1 MEAHSQFG
9 IPNYRLDHCPYCIG
23 LKGKFYQPCHAWRI
37 IPVRFIV
44 TDQPPKKGF
53 NKKYTTMG
61 SQTEHFLDS
70 VISIMENFT
79 FNNDQEKII
88 QAPIEGS
95 IFLFGASGTG
105 KTTTALGRLG
115 KLLHHYPGYKTL
127 IICPQQSLANPYRQ
141 FVFENTSHAGSFPT
155 ITTVSGISQDLIKI
169 FWPLISGEV
178 GFKSPEKLPNFLS
191 LETAQ
196 YCLSK
201 IVDPLLEKGYFQSV
215 TIERNRLF
223 SQILDNLNK
232 TALVGI
238 SIDEIALRLKST
250 SNNTNSLHVAFDQV
264 QECAKLFREYCLNNN
279 LIDFSLLVSS
289 FRNYLWPLKSCR
301 DYLYT
306 RYDALIADNLEEDTP
321 FAHELIK
328 EWTKSIQSSLLIYD
342 EGGGY
347 RSFLG
352 ADPEGAYRLKEECQT
367 TCYFKHEFTISEELK
382 SFRLGLKA
390 CIQKEKNNSIRY
402 EIPHKSELTLY
413 TFYPEM
419 ISETCEKVRNLID
432 KGIQPRDIAILS
444 PYLSDSLKFSMTE
457 KLKFL
462 GVATATSRP
471 SRMYINAPEIKALL
485 IFAKL
490 SHPSWKIP
498 ISFFEFRHSIMQFIP
513 NLDVIRADLITKTL
527 FSKSG
532 HECPIR
538 SFDAINN
545 IQLKE
550 RITFQFGE
558 KIEALRNW
566 LIEYLK
572 NEPKPLDIFFQNLYG
587 QLLSQDGFQFHS
599 DFYAAHIIAKL
610 IQSLRSFRLFSQEV
624 FEYEFPLIGK
634 EYIQSVEQGLIPA
647 AFNNILTD
655 ENAVLIAPAYTFL
668 MRNQSVAFQFWLD
681 IGSLGWWERLYQPLT
696 NPYVFRKNW
705 VSGASW
711 TEQEE
716 YENNQK
722 VMGRLV
728 NGLLNRCTTGVIA
741 AGVQIN
747 EYGSNNHG
755 PLLQAIQLYKKRNL
769 HFRREDSV

>member
-1 MEAHSQFG
+1 
-9 IPNYRLDHCPYCIG
+9 
-23 LKGKFYQPCHAWRI
+23 
-37 IPVRFIV
+37 
-44 TDQPPKKGF
+44 
-53 NKKYTTMG
+53 
-61 SQTEHFLDS
+61 
-70 VISIMENFT
+70 MENLA
-79 FNNDQEKII
+79 FNNEQITII
-88 QAPIEGS
+88 NAPLEGS

-105 KTTTALGRLG
+105 KTTAALGRLE

-127 IICPQQSLANPYRQ
+127 IICPQQSLTKPYRQ
-141 FVFENTSHAGSFPT
+141 FVFDNTSHTGSFPT
-155 ITTVSGISQDLIKI
+155 ITTVSGLSRDLIKI
-169 FWPLISGEV
+169 FWPLVSGKM
-178 GFKSPEKLPNFLS
+178 GFKSPEKTPHFLS

-196 YCLSK
+196 YCISK
-201 IVDPLLEKGYFQSV
+201 IVDPLLDKGYFQAV

-232 TALVGI
+232 TALAGI
-238 SIDEIALRLKST
+238 SIDEIAPRLKST
-250 SNNTNSLHVAFDQV
+250 SNNTNTLHIAFDQV
-264 QECAKLFREYCLNNN
+264 KECAEIFREYCLNNN

-289 FRNYLWPLKSCR
+289 FRNHLWPLKICR

-306 RYDALIADNLEEDTP
+306 RYNVLIADNLEEDTP

-328 EWTKSIQSSLLIYD
+328 EWIKSFQSSLLIFD

-352 ADPEGAYRLKEECQT
+352 ADPEGAFNLKEKCQT
-367 TCYFKHEFTISEELK
+367 TYHFKHEFTISEELK
-382 SFRLGLKA
+382 YFRLGLEA
-390 CIQKEKNNSIRY
+390 CIQKEKNTSIRY
-402 EIPHKSELTLY
+402 EIPHNSELTLY

-419 ISETCEKVRNLID
+419 ISKTCEKVRNLID
-432 KGIQPRDIAILS
+432 EGIQPGDIAILS

-462 GVATATSRP
+462 GIATTTARP
-471 SRMYINAPEIKALL
+471 SRMYINASEIKALL

-490 SHPSWKIP
+490 SHPNWEMP

-527 FSKSG
+527 FSKKEN
-532 HECPIR
+532 ECPIR

-550 RITFQFGE
+550 RITFLFGG

-566 LIEYLK
+566 LMEYLE
-572 NEPKPLDIFFQNLYG
+572 NDPKPLDIFFQNLYG
-587 QLLSQDGFQFHS
+587 QLLSQEGFQFHS
-599 DFYAAHIIAKL
+599 DFKAAHIIAKL
-610 IQSLRSFRLFSQEV
+610 IQSLRSFRIFSQEV
-624 FEYEFPLIGK
+624 FGYDFPLIGK
-634 EYIQSVEQGLIPA
+634 EYIQNVEQGLIPA
-647 AFNNILTD
+647 AFNSVTAD

-705 VSGASW
+705 VRGAIW

-716 YENNQK
+716 YKNNQQ

-741 AGVQIN
+741 ASVQIN
-747 EYGSNNHG
+747 EYGSKNHG
-755 PLLQAIQLYKKRNL
+755 PLLQAVQIYKKRNL
-769 HFRREDSV
+769 QFRRENSV

>member
-1 MEAHSQFG
+1 
-9 IPNYRLDHCPYCIG
+9 
-23 LKGKFYQPCHAWRI
+23 
-37 IPVRFIV
+37 
-44 TDQPPKKGF
+44 
-53 NKKYTTMG
+53 MG
-61 SQTEHFLDS
+61 PQSEHFLDS
-70 VISIMENFT
+70 VISIMENFA
-79 FNNDQEKII
+79 FNNEQDKII
-88 QAPIEGS
+88 QAPIENS

-105 KTTTALGRLG
+105 KTTAALGRLE
-115 KLLHHYPGYKTL
+115 KLLHHYPGYKIL
-127 IICPQQSLANPYRQ
+127 IICPQQSLAGPYRQ
-141 FVFENTSHAGSFPT
+141 FLLENSNHTGSFPT
-155 ITTVSGISQDLIKI
+155 ITTVSGISRDLTKI
-169 FWPLISGEV
+169 FWPLISGKM
-178 GFKSPEKLPNFLS
+178 GYKSPEKPPNFLS

-201 IVDPLLEKGYFQSV
+201 IVDPLLEKGYFQTV

-232 TALVGI
+232 TALAGI
-238 SIDEIALRLKST
+238 SIREIAQRLKSA
-250 SNNTNSLHVAFDQV
+250 SNNTPTLHIAFDQV
-264 QECAKLFREYCLNNN
+264 QECAEIFREYCLNNN

-289 FRNYLWPLKSCR
+289 FRDHLWSLKSCR
-301 DYLYT
+301 EYFYY
-306 RYDALIADNLEEDTP
+306 RYNVLIADNLEEDTP

-328 EWTKSIQSSLLIYD
+328 DWTKSFQSSLLIYD

-352 ADPEGAYRLKEECQT
+352 ADPEGALSLKDECQT
-367 TCYFKHEFTISEELK
+367 TCHFIQEFTISKELK
-382 SFRLGLKA
+382 ILRLGLKA
-390 CIQKEKNNSIRY
+390 CIQKEKNNSIGY
-402 EIPHKSELTLY
+402 EIPHKSKLTLY
-413 TFYPEM
+413 KFYPEM
-419 ISETCEKVRNLID
+419 ISEISENVRNLID
-432 KGIQPRDIAILS
+432 NGIQPRDIAILS

-462 GVATATSRP
+462 GVATTTSRP

-490 SHPSWKIP
+490 SHPSWKMG

-527 FSKSG
+527 FSKNG
-532 HECPIR
+532 NECPIR
-538 SFDAINN
+538 SFDMINN

-558 KIEALRNW
+558 KTEALRNW
-566 LIEYLK
+566 LIEYIK

-587 QLLSQDGFQFHS
+587 QLLSQKGFQFHS

-610 IQSLRSFRLFSQEV
+610 IQSLQSFRLFSQEV
-624 FEYEFPLIGK
+624 FGYDFPLIGK
-634 EYIQSVEQGLIPA
+634 EYIHNVEQGLIPA
-647 AFNNILTD
+647 AFSNIFTD

-696 NPYVFRKNW
+696 NPYVFRKNR
-705 VSGASW
+705 VSGAIW

-716 YENNQK
+716 YENNQE

-755 PLLQAIQLYKKRNL
+755 PLLQAMQLYQKRNL

>member
-1 MEAHSQFG
+1 
-9 IPNYRLDHCPYCIG
+9 
-23 LKGKFYQPCHAWRI
+23 
-37 IPVRFIV
+37 
-44 TDQPPKKGF
+44 
-53 NKKYTTMG
+53 
-61 SQTEHFLDS
+61 
-70 VISIMENFT
+70 MENFA
-79 FNNDQEKII
+79 FNNEQETII
-88 QAPIEGS
+88 KAPLEGS

-105 KTTTALGRLG
+105 KTTAALGRLE

-127 IICPQQSLANPYRQ
+127 IICPQQSLAKPYRQ
-141 FVFENTSHAGSFPT
+141 FVFENTSHTGSFPT
-155 ITTVSGISQDLIKI
+155 ITTVSGLSRDLIKI
-169 FWPLISGEV
+169 FWPLVSGKM
-178 GFKSPEKLPNFLS
+178 GFKSPEKTPHFLS

-196 YCLSK
+196 YCISK
-201 IVDPLLEKGYFQSV
+201 IADPLLDKGYFQAV

-232 TALVGI
+232 TALAGI
-238 SIDEIALRLKST
+238 SIDEIAPRLKST
-250 SNNTNSLHVAFDQV
+250 SNNTNALHIAFDQV
-264 QECAKLFREYCLNNN
+264 QECAKIFREYCLNNN

-289 FRNYLWPLKSCR
+289 FRNHLWPLKICR

-306 RYDALIADNLEEDTP
+306 RYNVLIADNLEEDTP

-328 EWTKSIQSSLLIYD
+328 EWIKSFQSSLLIFD

-352 ADPEGAYRLKEECQT
+352 ADPEGAFDLKEKCQT
-367 TCYFKHEFTISEELK
+367 TYHFKNEFTISEELK
-382 SFRLGLKA
+382 YFRLGLEA
-390 CIQKEKNNSIRY
+390 CIQKEKNTSLRY

-413 TFYPEM
+413 SFYPEM
-419 ISETCEKVRNLID
+419 ISKTCEKVRNLIAE
-432 KGIQPRDIAILS
+432 GIQPRDIAILS

-462 GVATATSRP
+462 GIATTTSRP

-490 SHPSWKIP
+490 SHPNWEMP

-527 FSKSG
+527 FSKKEN
-532 HECPIR
+532 ECPIR

-550 RITFQFGE
+550 RITFLFGG

-566 LIEYLK
+566 LMEYLE
-572 NEPKPLDIFFQNLYG
+572 NDSKPLDIFFQNLYG
-587 QLLSQDGFQFHS
+587 QLLSQEGFQFHS
-599 DFYAAHIIAKL
+599 DFKAAHIIAKL
-610 IQSLRSFRLFSQEV
+610 IQSLRSFRIFSQEV
-624 FEYEFPLIGK
+624 FGYDFPLIGK
-634 EYIQSVEQGLIPA
+634 EYIQNVEQGLIPA
-647 AFNNILTD
+647 AFNNVTAD

-705 VSGASW
+705 VSGAIW
-711 TEQEE
+711 TESTSNGTIGQWTIKPLH
-716 YENNQK
+716 NRSDRRQCTNQ
-722 VMGRLV
+722 
-728 NGLLNRCTTGVIA
+728 
-741 AGVQIN
+741 
-747 EYGSNNHG
+747 
-755 PLLQAIQLYKKRNL
+755 
-769 HFRREDSV
+769 